1 MQEYP
6 VLFVCLL
13 GIGTVFVG
21 LISIVLLCT
30 LMGALC
36 KAAEKKPVES
46 PVVEKTADA
55 PAGREIVGRSKLV
68 AAVSAVIA
76 EELGEDVSAIRV
88 RSFKKI

>member
-13 GIGTVFVG
+13 GIGTVFIG
-21 LISIVLLCT
+21 LICIVLLCM